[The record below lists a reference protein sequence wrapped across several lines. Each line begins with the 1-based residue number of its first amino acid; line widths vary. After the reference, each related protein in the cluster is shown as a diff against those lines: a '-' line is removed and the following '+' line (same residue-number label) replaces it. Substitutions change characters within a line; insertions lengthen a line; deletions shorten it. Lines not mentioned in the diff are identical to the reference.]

1 MRQAV
6 AHTLYIGEGISMERV
21 TNQSQGPSPEAWE
34 SAYSF
39 IIQKILPRLIKRE
52 IAAGRL
58 APPSNVVELKV

>member
-1 MRQAV
+1 
-6 AHTLYIGEGISMERV
+6 MERV

-52 IAAGRL
+52 IADGRL